1 MTPTPLTKDYIL
13 QRLREEGSK
22 HGFISTDRWRQ
33 MDLKPSTATIYK
45 HFDSWQAAWQA
56 ADITQSTTPQEI
68 INTMQAVKT
77 YQSQIQWTQAGRHPG
92 VRTIIRYFGSWK
104 AAWEAAGISPGPVFA
119 VDNLNWHRLTPTQQ
133 KVLTYLSE
141 GKTQVEIAKLLGVSP
156 QWIQQSRDSA
166 IYKLHKGQ

>member
-1 MTPTPLTKDYIL
+1 
-13 QRLREEGSK
+13 
-22 HGFISTDRWRQ
+22 

-45 HFDSWQAAWQA
+45 HF
-56 ADITQSTTPQEI
+56 
-68 INTMQAVKT
+68 
-77 YQSQIQWTQAGRHPG
+77 
-92 VRTIIRYFGSWK
+92 GSWK
-104 AAWEAAGISPGPVFA
+104 AAWLAAGISPGPVFA
-119 VDNLNWHRLTPTQQ
+119 VDNLNWRRLTPTQQ